1 MVMKNN
7 LELVQELLEM
17 RLGSLNDKLDSHN
30 KNMLDILG
38 FIREQTTKTNGRVT
52 ALESRV
58 VTLITDESKH
68 VLNCP
73 RIHEIEKLE
82 EKLEKF
88 DNDNFII
95 KVVNRWPKQ
104 VMAVIIVGVMLTI
117 LAAGYSVYQG
127 HEMLTSITSKITT
140 PK

>member
-1 MVMKNN
+1 MIKKMNCKLSSMVN
-7 LELVQELLEM
+7 Q
-17 RLGSLNDKLDSHN
+17 
-30 KNMLDILG
+30 
-38 FIREQTTKTNGRVT
+38 
-52 ALESRV
+52 
-58 VTLITDESKH
+58 
-68 VLNCP
+68 
-73 RIHEIEKLE
+73 IEKLE